1 MVYMP
6 HDTTLYLTLT
16 PFFFGVGLRAFKSP
30 VSDNADCFELG
41 MAALEDKEWT
51 MVMQFVTEATYDMAP
66 YPAGE
71 DTPIP
76 FMFWKNKLTAP
87 AYALIKRYAIFF
99 MSCLMYV
106 FSYPI

>member
-1 MVYMP
+1 
-6 HDTTLYLTLT
+6 
-16 PFFFGVGLRAFKSP
+16 
-30 VSDNADCFELG
+30 
-41 MAALEDKEWT
+41 MAALEDKEYT
-51 MVMQFVTEATYDMAP
+51 MLMQFVTEATYDMAP
-66 YPAGE
+66 YPEGE

-76 FMFWKNKLTAP
+76 FMFWKDALKAP

>member
-1 MVYMP
+1 MP
-6 HDTTLYLTLT
+6 HDTTLYVTLT
-16 PFFFGVGLRAFKSP
+16 PFCFGVGLRAFKSP
-30 VSDNADCFELG
+30 VSDNADDCFELG

-66 YPAGE
+66 YPEGE

-76 FMFWKNKLTAP
+76 FMFWKNALKAP

-106 FSYPI
+106 FLSPI